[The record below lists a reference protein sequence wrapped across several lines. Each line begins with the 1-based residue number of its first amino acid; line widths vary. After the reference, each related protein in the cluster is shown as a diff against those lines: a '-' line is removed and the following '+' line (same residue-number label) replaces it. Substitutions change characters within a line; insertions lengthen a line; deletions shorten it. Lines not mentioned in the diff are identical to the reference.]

1 MVTKSISYTFDQ
13 FGLFLLHRKKSKIT
27 QFKPHNQY
35 FPANQVGWDL
45 AYPVPEVPTITFKSV
60 RRQHRYEVGK
70 YLFDSPLKSGYPLND
85 TASGLYHLN
94 TDGHPVHAVLVHG
107 WRMDSWDRVNKLF
120 LKSLQ
125 QAGFHIYHVVLPFH
139 FDRSCDALYSGE
151 YMISADLD
159 RSILAVRQA
168 VTEIRALIR
177 WIKQKREG
185 KIILIGVS
193 LGGLISNLTATVEEQ
208 IDLLISIM
216 YANTLSFAVWHT
228 PIGKYIRQDMEQHGI
243 TYNELQKH
251 WEILEPSR
259 RRPKVDKNNILLV
272 SGLYDQYVFYED
284 SLKLQE
290 AWQCPHF
297 LSYPCGHSGIV
308 LYRQKIA
315 QDVMSFINSKI
326 M

>member
-1 MVTKSISYTFDQ
+1 MRKLTSHIFDQ
-13 FGLFLLHRKKSKIT
+13 LGLFSLHRKKSRT
-27 QFKPHNQY
+27 PQFKPYKQN
-35 FPANQVGWDL
+35 FSSDRSAWNS
-45 AYPVPEVPTITFKSV
+45 AYSVPETPAITFKLIQ
-60 RRQHRYEVGK
+60 REHNYEVGR
-70 YLFDSPLKSGYPLND
+70 YFFDSPLKSGYPLND

-107 WRMDSWDRVNKLF
+107 WRMDSWNRVNKLF

-177 WIKQKREG
+177 WIKQNREG

-259 RRPKVDKNNILLV
+259 RRPKVDRNNILLV

-290 AWQCPHF
+290 AWQCPYF
-297 LSYPCGHSGIV
+297 LSYSCGHSGIV
-308 LYRQKIA
+308 LHRRQIA
-315 QDVMSFINSKI
+315 RDVMSFINEKI
-326 M
+326 